1 MLDYHTVTLFLK
13 LLLLL
18 PAAELDIRIGKEDE
32 NQQLNTVNGI
42 LHILS
47 ILGMHSFFA
56 AKHFVKISHLYNLVI
71 PSIFPRVRTIK

>member
-32 NQQLNTVNGI
+32 NQQLNSVWNTSY
-42 LHILS
+42 LEHIRNAQFICS
-47 ILGMHSFFA
+47 
-56 AKHFVKISHLYNLVI
+56 KHFVKISHLYNLVI
-71 PSIFPRVRTIK
+71 PSIFPRV